1 MAATTVDHNVFR
13 ALAIDGRPVTA
24 YTCMNTGDARR
35 CDGHSTNNTAGYVV
49 RHTIDD
55 NGQVITHPD
64 HADRVGV
71 DVWAVAT
78 TPQWGNYDQ
87 ALIVVR
93 GYREGRSYA
102 VIDTLYRCGHRSAA

>member
-1 MAATTVDHNVFR
+1 MSTTADHTVFR
-13 ALAIDGRPVTA
+13 AIVIAGLPVAA
-24 YTCMNTGDARR
+24 YTSINVGEARR
-35 CDGHSTNNTAGYVV
+35 CDGHRLDNTAGYVV

-64 HADRVGV
+64 DADRVGI
-71 DVWAVAT
+71 DVWAVAC

-87 ALIVVR
+87 ALTVAR
-93 GYREGRSYA
+93 GHREGRSYA